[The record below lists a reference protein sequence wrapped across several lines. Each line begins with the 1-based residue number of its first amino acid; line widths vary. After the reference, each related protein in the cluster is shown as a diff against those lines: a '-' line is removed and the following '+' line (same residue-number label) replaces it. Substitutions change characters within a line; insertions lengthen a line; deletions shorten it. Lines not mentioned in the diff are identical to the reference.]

1 MKYITYP
8 GTVYS
13 DFKVINNIMN
23 KYKTWYDNIIAR
35 ACNRVLEG
43 YKELHHI
50 IPRSLGGG
58 DEIDNLV
65 ALTAREHF
73 ICHILLTKFT
83 TSQDRNKMLHAAI
96 LMKSANGY
104 QNRYFNSR
112 LYETVRRDYAS
123 KRSLEQQGEG
133 NSFYRKHHSDEAKA
147 KMSATKK
154 ALYSN
159 GNHPHIGMKRSEEAK
174 QNISLARKGQP
185 STKKGLPGKKW
196 SEETRAKMENRPY
209 SWFTNGIE
217 NIRADSCPDGFR
229 KGRTLSAA
237 HKKALSK

>member
-1 MKYITYP
+1 
-8 GTVYS
+8 
-13 DFKVINNIMN
+13 VINNIMN
-23 KYKTWYDNIIAR
+23 KYKTWYNNIIDIAR
-35 ACNRVLEG
+35 NRVTEG
-43 YKELHHI
+43 YTELHHI
-50 IPRSLGGG
+50 IPRSLGGS
-58 DEIDNLV
+58 DDADNLV

-83 TSQDRNKMLHAAI
+83 TGQDRNKMLHAAI

-104 QNRYFNSR
+104 QDRYFNSR

-159 GNHPHIGMKRSEEAK
+159 GKHPHIGMKRGKEAK
-174 QNISLARKGQP
+174 QNISNSRKGQP
-185 STKKGLPGKKW
+185 SPKKGFL
-196 SEETRAKMENRPY
+196 AKELILGGLMVL
-209 SWFTNGIE
+209 
-217 NIRADSCPDGFR
+217 
-229 KGRTLSAA
+229 KM
-237 HKKALSK
+237 